1 MINKKTPAT
10 DFDVFLAKQL
20 KNKTIKKY
28 FDKYGKQ
35 LEISYQISQLRRRK
49 KSSQKELA
57 EKIGTTQSNVARME
71 SGRQNFTVNFLS
83 EIASVLG
90 SELKITLR

>member
-1 MINKKTPAT
+1 MINKKSLVT
-10 DFDVFLAKQL
+10 DFDIFLAKQL
-20 KNKTIKKY
+20 KNKKIKKY

-49 KSSQKELA
+49 KISQKELA

-83 EIASVLG
+83 EIASVLD
-90 SELKITLR
+90 SELKIILR

>member
-1 MINKKTPAT
+1 MINKKTPVT

-20 KNKTIKKY
+20 KNKKIKEY

-49 KSSQKELA
+49 KISQKELA

-90 SELKITLR
+90 SKLKITLR

>member
-1 MINKKTPAT
+1 MNNKKILAT
-10 DFDVFLAKQL
+10 DFDAFLAKQL

-28 FDKYGKQ
+28 FNKYGKQ
-35 LEISYQISQLRRRK
+35 LEISYQISQLRRK
-49 KSSQKELA
+49 KKISQKELA
-57 EKIGTTQSNVARME
+57 ERIGTTQSNVARIE
-71 SGRQNFTVNFLS
+71 SGRQNFTINFLS

>member
-1 MINKKTPAT
+1 MINKKILAT
-10 DFDVFLAKQL
+10 DFDVYLTKQL
-20 KNKTIKKY
+20 RNKKIKKY

-35 LEISYQISQLRRRK
+35 LEISYQISQLRRK
-49 KSSQKELA
+49 KKISQKELA

>member
-1 MINKKTPAT
+1 MIKKKAT
-10 DFDVFLAKQL
+10 DFDIFLAKQL
-20 KNKTIKKY
+20 KNKNLKKY

-35 LEISYQISQLRRRK
+35 LEISYKISQLRRK
-49 KSSQKELA
+49 KKISQKELA

-83 EIASVLG
+83 EIAAVLG
-90 SELKITLR
+90 SELKIILR

>member
-1 MINKKTPAT
+1 MINKKILAT
-10 DFDVFLAKQL
+10 DFDVYLTKQL
-20 KNKTIKKY
+20 RNKKIKKY

-35 LEISYQISQLRRRK
+35 LEISYQVSQLRRK
-49 KSSQKELA
+49 KKISQKELA

>member
-10 DFDVFLAKQL
+10 DFDAFLAKQL
-20 KNKTIKKY
+20 KNKNIKKC

-35 LEISYQISQLRRRK
+35 LEISYQISRLRRK
-49 KSSQKELA
+49 KKTSQKELA

-71 SGRQNFTVNFLS
+71 SGRQNFTVNFLD
-83 EIASVLG
+83 IIWAAQH
-90 SELKITLR
+90 

>member
-49 KSSQKELA
+49 KIGQKELA
-57 EKIGTTQSNVARME
+57 EKIGTINYEVVTRINP
-71 SGRQNFTVNFLS
+71 
-83 EIASVLG
+83 EIERIYTYG
-90 SELKITLR
+90 PKRRNKIKN